1 MIGGGGRPAGVR
13 VAMRV
18 LVVEDDAGTARSLEL
33 MLKAEG
39 FVIDLTEVGEEALE
53 IGKLYDHDLMILDL
67 MLPDISGHEVL
78 RRLRLAKV
86 HTPVLILSGLGGIDD
101 RIKALGCGAD
111 DFLTKP
117 FDKRELIARIRAIV
131 RRSTGHD
138 HSAIGIYDLTV
149 DLEQKTVDAAGQQVP
164 LTAKEFATLELLALR
179 KGAVVT
185 KEAFLNHLYGG
196 MDEPEPKIID
206 VFICKLRKKLAQAG
220 ADNLIA
226 TVWGRGYVLR
236 EPNQAAS
243 HLPVSASAAELAAQA
258 A

>member
-1 MIGGGGRPAGVR
+1 
-13 VAMRV
+13 MRV

-39 FVIDLTEVGEEALE
+39 FVIDLSEVGEDALE
-53 IGKLYDHDLMILDL
+53 IGKLYDHDLILLDL
-67 MLPDISGHEVL
+67 MLPDIGGHEVL

-86 HTPVLILSGLGGIDD
+86 HTPVLILSGLSGVDD
-101 RIKALGCGAD
+101 RIKALGYGAD

-131 RRSTGHD
+131 RRSKGHD
-138 HSAIGIYDLTV
+138 HSAIDIGGLTV
-149 DLEQKTVDAAGQQVP
+149 DLEQKTVDADGQRIP
-164 LTAKEFATLELLALR
+164 LTGKEFGILELLALR

-206 VFICKLRKKLAQAG
+206 VFVCKLRKKLQ
-220 ADNLIA
+220 DA
-226 TVWGRGYVLR
+226 TGKNYVQTIWGRGYK
-236 EPNQAAS
+236 
-243 HLPVSASAAELAAQA
+243 VSDPAEQGHAAE
-258 A
+258 